1 MEITEI
7 RVHLRFEDKL
17 KAFAT
22 VTFDNCF
29 VVRNMKIV
37 EGAKGLILC
46 MPSRKLPDG
55 TYKDIAHPI
64 NVEFRKMLEDRILAT
79 YEEELK
85 THGPPPPSSSS
96 PHQPAPPGA
105 AKPD

>member
-1 MEITEI
+1 MEITEV
-7 RVHLRFEDKL
+7 RVHLRNEDKL

-29 VVRNMKIV
+29 VVRNMKIIS
-37 EGAKGLILC
+37 GNKDLILC

-64 NVEFRKMLEDRILAT
+64 NIDFRKVLEDKVLACYRDEMT
-79 YEEELK
+79 KSGGLA
-85 THGPPPPSSSS
+85 
-96 PHQPAPPGA
+96 PAHKDSG
-105 AKPD
+105 DE